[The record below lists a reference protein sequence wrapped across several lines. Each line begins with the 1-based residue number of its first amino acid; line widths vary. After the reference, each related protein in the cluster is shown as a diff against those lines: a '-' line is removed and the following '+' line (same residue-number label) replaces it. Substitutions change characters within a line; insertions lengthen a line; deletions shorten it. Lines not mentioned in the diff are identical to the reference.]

1 MQRFLF
7 AFMFAGVLSASS
19 VSLFAHHSFAAT
31 YQEDKTSQIQ
41 GKLVQFTFRNPHSF
55 LQLDSKDED
64 GKLVRWTVEW
74 SGAGQLGDQGITRDS
89 LRPGDDL
96 VITGNPGRNVEDH
109 RMRMKSMQ
117 RTSDGLKWSGTVE

>member
-1 MQRFLF
+1 MQRIVF
-7 AFMFAGVLSASS
+7 AFIFSS
-19 VSLFAHHSFAAT
+19 VVSVSSGYLYAHHSFAAT
-31 YQEDKTSQIQ
+31 YQEDKTAQIQ

-55 LQLDSKDED
+55 LQIDSKDDD
-64 GKLVRWTVEW
+64 GKLIRWTVEW

-89 LRPGDDL
+89 LRPGDEL
-96 VITGNPGRNVEDH
+96 IITGNPGRNAEDH

>member
-1 MQRFLF
+1 MRRIFL
-7 AFMFAGVLSASS
+7 AFVFAGLMSAATGY
-19 VSLFAHHSFAAT
+19 LYAHHSFAAA
-31 YQEDKTSQIQ
+31 YQEDKTAQIQ

-55 LQLDSKDED
+55 LQIDSKDGD
-64 GKLVRWTVEW
+64 GKLARWTVEW
-74 SGAGQLGDQGITRDS
+74 SGAGQLADQGITRDS

-96 VITGNPGRNVEDH
+96 IITGNPGRDAEDH

>member
-7 AFMFAGVLSASS
+7 ALMVVTLVTVSS
-19 VSLFAHHSFAAT
+19 GYLFAHHSFAAT
-31 YQEDKTSQIQ
+31 YLEDKTSQIQ

-55 LQLDSKDED
+55 LQLDSKEED
-64 GKLVRWTVEW
+64 GKMVRWTVEW
-74 SGAGQLGDQGITRDS
+74 SGAGRLGDEGITRDS
-89 LRPGDDL
+89 LRPGDVL
-96 VITGNPGRNVEDH
+96 IITGNPGRNVEDH

>member
-1 MQRFLF
+1 MKRILL
-7 AFMFAGVLSASS
+7 AFMCAGLVTASS
-19 VSLFAHHSFAAT
+19 GYLYAHHSFAAT
-31 YQEDKTSQIQ
+31 YAEDKTTQIE

-55 LQLDSKDED
+55 VQIDSKDED

-74 SGAGQLGDQGITRDS
+74 SGAGQLGNQGITRDS
-89 LRPGDDL
+89 LRPGDFL

-109 RMRMKSMQ
+109 RVRMKSMQ

>member
-1 MQRFLF
+1 MRRIPL
-7 AFMFAGVLSASS
+7 AFMFAIVVTVSS
-19 VSLFAHHSFAAT
+19 GYLYAHHSFAAT
-31 YQEDKTSQIQ
+31 YAEDKTAKIE

-55 LQLDSKDED
+55 VQIDSKEED
-64 GKLVRWTVEW
+64 GKVTRWTVEW

-89 LRPGDDL
+89 LRPGDFL

-109 RMRMKSMQ
+109 RIRMKSMQ

>member
-1 MQRFLF
+1 MQRIVF
-7 AFMFAGVLSASS
+7 AFIFGSVVS
-19 VSLFAHHSFAAT
+19 VSSGYLYAHHSFAAT
-31 YQEDKTSQIQ
+31 YQEDKTAQIQ

-55 LQLDSKDED
+55 LQIDSKDDD
-64 GKLVRWTVEW
+64 GKLIRWTVEW

-89 LRPGDDL
+89 LRPGDEL
-96 VITGNPGRNVEDH
+96 IITGNPGRNAEDH

>member
-1 MQRFLF
+1 MRRIPLACLF
-7 AFMFAGVLSASS
+7 AILVATSTGYVY
-19 VSLFAHHSFAAT
+19 AHHSFAAT
-31 YQEDKTSQIQ
+31 YQEDKTAQIQ
-41 GKLVQFTFRNPHSF
+41 GKLFQFTFRNPHSF
-55 LQLDSKDED
+55 LQIDSKDDD

-96 VITGNPGRNVEDH
+96 IITGNPGRNAEDH
-109 RMRMKSMQ
+109 RLRMKSMQ

>member
-1 MQRFLF
+1 MQRILF
-7 AFMFAGVLSASS
+7 VIIFASLVATSS
-19 VSLFAHHSFAAT
+19 GYLHAHHSLAAT
-31 YQEDKTSQIQ
+31 YLEDKTAQIQ

-55 LQLDSKDED
+55 LQIDSKDND

-96 VITGNPGRNVEDH
+96 MIIGNPGRDAEDH
-109 RMRMKSMQ
+109 RLRMKSMQ

>member
-1 MQRFLF
+1 MRRVLF
-7 AFMFAGVLSASS
+7 AFMFVILVAVSS
-19 VSLFAHHSFAAT
+19 GYLYAHHSFAAT
-31 YQEDKTSQIQ
+31 YLEDKTSQIS

-55 LQLDSKDED
+55 LQIDQKEED
-64 GKLVRWTVEW
+64 GKVIRWTIEW
-74 SGAGQLGDQGITRDS
+74 SGAGRLGDDGITRDS

-96 VITGNPGRNVEDH
+96 VITGNPGRNAEDH

>member
-1 MQRFLF
+1 MRRILL
-7 AFMFAGVLSASS
+7 AFICAGAAAVSS
-19 VSLFAHHSFAAT
+19 SHLYAHHSFAAT
-31 YQEDKTSQIQ
+31 YLEDKTAQIQ
-41 GKLVQFTFRNPHSF
+41 GKLFQFTFRNPHSF
-55 LQLDSKDED
+55 LQIDSKDD
-64 GKLVRWTVEW
+64 AGKPVRWTIEW

-96 VITGNPGRNVEDH
+96 VITGNPGRNAEDH

>member
-1 MQRFLF
+1 MQRILF
-7 AFMFAGVLSASS
+7 VLIFA
-19 VSLFAHHSFAAT
+19 SLVVTSTGYLYAHHSFAAA
-31 YQEDKTSQIQ
+31 YQEDKTAQIQ

-55 LQLDSKDED
+55 LQIDSKDDD

-96 VITGNPGRNVEDH
+96 IVTGNPGRNAEDH
-109 RMRMKSMQ
+109 RLRMKTMQ
-117 RTSDGLKWSGTVE
+117 RTPDGLKWSGTVE